1 MSSTISDTC
10 SVYSYNEVNMEREE
24 RKEGE
29 NVERKEGEAPLGGR
43 EQEPKTDTVSV
54 EERYGSYQ

>member
-1 MSSTISDTC
+1 
-10 SVYSYNEVNMEREE
+10 MEREERKEVE

-29 NVERKEGEAPLGGR
+29 NVERKEGEVSLDDR